1 MPHCC
6 RPMSLHGLLDA
17 EYSRH
22 FRKRERE
29 REREREKDGEREI
42 SRTALSRVII
52 SRCPRLFPYVS
63 YGENGAGKFS
73 EVTLVSREKL
83 GTLN

>member
-29 REREREKDGEREI
+29 REKDGEREI

-52 SRCPRLFPYVS
+52 SRCPRLFLYVS